1 MGGQILG
8 GGVIVLIAVVLWLAY
23 LVPSWV
29 QRRQFDAEI
38 RNAVRLNQALRV
50 LAETSEASEEVRLE
64 LTARTAT
71 AQQRLAREALAER
84 ERGVRGDADAASV
97 RGGGRTRR
105 SSRARRWARLVVTLL
120 GVAAAGLAVWGGFL
134 TVAGGSQIV
143 LWSSVGAFGA
153 CVVVLQILAAA
164 KRRGAV
170 KAIAPEVSRAAPTVV
185 DMPDV
190 VLEIDDDPV
199 GWIPRELP
207 RPLSSSSGSRAAAV
221 LDGVAAHEQ
230 LRRDELDDAIRE
242 RAARNAPPS
251 IAAARAAAIA
261 ASSDDAAIEA
271 HVRDLLHRRAVGE

>member
-1 MGGQILG
+1 MGGQVLG

-38 RNAVRLNQALRV
+38 RSAVRLNQALRV
-50 LAETSEASEEVRLE
+50 LAETSEASEEMRLE
-64 LTARTAT
+64 LTARTAA
-71 AQQRLAREALAER
+71 AQQKRAREVLAER
-84 ERGVRGDADAASV
+84 ERSMRGDADAVSA
-97 RGGGRTRR
+97 RGRKAR

-120 GVAAAGLAVWGGFL
+120 GVAAAGLAAWGGFVA
-134 TVAGGSQIV
+134 VAGGSPLV
-143 LWSSVGAFGA
+143 LWSSVGVFGA
-153 CVVVLQILAAA
+153 CVVTLQVLAAT

-170 KAIAPEVSRAAPTVV
+170 KVAAPEVSRAAPAAV

-221 LDGVAAHEQ
+221 LDGVAAREQ
-230 LRRDELDDAIRE
+230 LRRDELAAAIRE

-261 ASSDDAAIEA
+261 ASSDDAVIEA

>member
-50 LAETSEASEEVRLE
+50 LAETSEGPEEVRLE
-64 LTARTAT
+64 LTARDAAT
-71 AQQRLAREALAER
+71 QQKRAREVLAER
-84 ERGVRGDADAASV
+84 ERGARKDADAASG
-97 RGGGRTRR
+97 RGRAGR
-105 SSRARRWARLVVTLL
+105 SSRARRRARLAVTLL
-120 GVAAAGLAVWGGFL
+120 GVVAAGLAMWGGFVA
-134 TVAGGSQIV
+134 VAGGSQIV
-143 LWSSVGAFGA
+143 LWSSVGAFAA
-153 CVVVLQILAAA
+153 CVVALRVLAAP

-170 KAIAPEVSRAAPTVV
+170 RATASEVSPAASAVV
-185 DMPDV
+185 EVPDV
-190 VLEIDDDPV
+190 ELEVDEDPV

-230 LRRDELDDAIRE
+230 LRRDVIDDAIRE

-251 IAAARAAAIA
+251 IVAARAAAIA
-261 ASSDDAAIEA
+261 ASSDDAEIEA
-271 HVRDLLHRRAVGE
+271 HVRDLLHRRAAGE